1 MSEQQWEE
9 PKNASEEFDIST
21 FDFTVVDPGETPA
34 EPLSPREEEPKKP
47 SIKRRLKTL
56 SSSFASKVEQMME
69 EKPKKEKPERMR
81 KETTE
86 ETEEIREDE
95 PKKTREK
102 KVRRSEQTEPA
113 PLTASERVWTLPQ
126 GSFSQICR
134 RWVRYALR
142 PSTLYHNINE
152 GMWPLF
158 LGGIGIFFA
167 AFYLLIGLDWLFA
180 SLLSPA
186 RLWAILLVG
195 ALVGGA
201 SATFFALGVQVLGWG
216 LKKEKIRPFRVLSA
230 FAGACVCPSVLL
242 ILGFLIQIIFKVS
255 VSMSFGVTAVLW
267 LTYTLVEVLRDMF
280 GEKKLFFSTLLVI
293 LWGFVTFLMMTFT
306 FTLK

>member
-9 PKNASEEFDIST
+9 PKAASEEFDIAS
-21 FDFTVVDPGETPA
+21 FDFTVADPGEAPQPPRP
-34 EPLSPREEEPKKP
+34 EREEGNEKP
-47 SIKRRLKTL
+47 SVKRRLKTF
-56 SSSFASKVEQMME
+56 SSSFSSKVEQMME
-69 EKPKKEKPERMR
+69 EKPKPEKAEKTPPEKGKKPRKERVSFKEKA
-81 KETTE
+81 
-86 ETEEIREDE
+86 
-95 PKKTREK
+95 
-102 KVRRSEQTEPA
+102 PA
-113 PLTASERVWTLPQ
+113 PLTEESGPVWTLPK
-126 GSFSQICR
+126 GSVAQISR

-142 PSTLYHNINE
+142 PSSLYNNINE

-158 LGGIGIFFA
+158 LGGIGLFFA
-167 AFYLLIGLDWLFA
+167 ALYLLIGLDWLFA

-201 SATFFALGVQVLGWG
+201 SATLFALGVQVLSRL
-216 LKKEKIRPFRVLSA
+216 LKKEKIRPFRVLSS

-242 ILGFLIQIIFKVS
+242 VLGFLIQIIFKAS
-255 VSMSFGVTAVLW
+255 VSMSFGVTALLW
-267 LTYTLVEVLRDMF
+267 LTYTLVEVLRDLF

-293 LWGFVTFLMMTFT
+293 LWGVVTFFMMTLT